1 MITDRGTAI
10 IFGRSDST
18 IKRKGVRMGTLDFYK
33 VVESLPEVVN
43 SMVVEVKGKVLLFV
57 VLRPGL
63 QLTEELKNRIN
74 EALRQ
79 NLGPYFVADY
89 IIQVP
94 DIPQTFN
101 FKKLE
106 VPVRKVLM
114 GWDVSKA
121 VNLANVINP
130 DAFFKVIEAAKPIV
144 EQIKEE

>member
-1 MITDRGTAI
+1 
-10 IFGRSDST
+10 
-18 IKRKGVRMGTLDFYK
+18 
-33 VVESLPEVVN
+33 
-43 SMVVEVKGKVLLFV
+43 
-57 VLRPGL
+57 
-63 QLTEELKNRIN
+63 
-74 EALRQ
+74 
-79 NLGPYFVADY
+79 
-89 IIQVP
+89 VP

-130 DAFFKVIEAAKPIV
+130 DAFFNVIEAAKLIV